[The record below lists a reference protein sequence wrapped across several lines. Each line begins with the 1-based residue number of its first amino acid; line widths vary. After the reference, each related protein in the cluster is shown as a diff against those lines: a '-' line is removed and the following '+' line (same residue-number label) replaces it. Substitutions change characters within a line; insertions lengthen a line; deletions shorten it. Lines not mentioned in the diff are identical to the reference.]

1 MSSYPFAYILGLLA
15 DGLWIADGVVRDGAE
30 QLLLILPIKRGLTH
44 QHFVQQNTIGPPID
58 ACTIALK
65 TEKNIKSQKLGL
77 EKFEQEEEGGLF

>member
-15 DGLWIADGVVRDGAE
+15 DGLWVADGVIRDGAE
-30 QLLLILPIKRGLTH
+30 QLLLIFAIKRGLTD

-65 TEKNIKSQKLGL
+65 TEKKYKITEVGTGKI
-77 EKFEQEEEGGLF
+77 